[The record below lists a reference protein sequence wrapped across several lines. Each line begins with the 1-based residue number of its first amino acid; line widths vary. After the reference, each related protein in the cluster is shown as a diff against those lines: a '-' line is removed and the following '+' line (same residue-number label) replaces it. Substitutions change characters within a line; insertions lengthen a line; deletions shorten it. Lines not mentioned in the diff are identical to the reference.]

1 MSEEAILR
9 VRLSRELKERG
20 GVVLAREGFTPSQAV
35 RALYTFVDEH
45 QTLPDFM
52 KDSGDEIDVYKR
64 RRQGIER
71 LVGVVELP
79 DGYDVEQ
86 LKSERLARYMR

>member
-20 GVVLAREGFTPSQAV
+20 DAVLVREGFTPSQAV
-35 RALYTFVDEH
+35 HALYAFVDEH

-52 KDSGDEIDVYKR
+52 KDDDEEVDVYKR

-79 DGYDVEQ
+79 DDYDVEQ